1 MTPVSLWVNM
11 DNALEQIPGAI
22 SRPRPILPPTP
33 VFITGFALALG
44 LHAEW
49 SWPLPI
55 GSWRVALGWWVVA
68 AGAGLFTWSVGL
80 FTRVGT
86 GLLFHQPTRHLVT
99 AGPYPRSRTPQY
111 LAFAMIYLGLSVVM
125 GSLWPVV
132 LLPALMAIVT
142 VAVIQ
147 PEERY
152 LRRELGPAF
161 ADYCNRVR
169 RWV

>member
-1 MTPVSLWVNM
+1 M
-11 DNALEQIPGAI
+11 DNALEQVPSAL

-33 VFITGFALALG
+33 VFIIGFALALG
-44 LHAEW
+44 LHAQW
-49 SWPLPI
+49 SLPLPI
-55 GSWRVALGWWVVA
+55 GSGRIILGWWLVA
-68 AGAGLFTWSVGL
+68 AGAGLFIWSVLL

-86 GLLFHQPTRHLVT
+86 GLLFHQPTRQLVT
-99 AGPYPRSRTPQY
+99 VGPYAWSRNPQY
-111 LAFAMIYLGLSVVM
+111 VAFAVMYLGLSVVM
-125 GSLWPVV
+125 GSIWPVV

-152 LRRELGPAF
+152 LRRELGSEF
-161 ADYCNRVR
+161 ADYCSRVR